1 MLEKNLPFGN
11 DVDKITPTAQ
21 QPAAEPGVSHH
32 EMRLAETVSH
42 QLSAALMRRKL
53 NPAFSNFYVTSLAGL
68 TPLIA
73 VLDTSKL
80 GDHSPYVNPDLLHQL
95 STELGGR
102 PVYLSNSTGIRY
114 VVLLS
119 PLPKLPRKVELP
131 ADVSRGKLA
140 IGVRFT
146 GQPVLLDWDQFLHL
160 AVLGNTGS
168 GKSIFLQSLVLQA
181 IRDEMKLL
189 LSDIDQTTFGL
200 LENHPALLAPIATT
214 PPAVLT
220 LIEQAIAECDRRAEL
235 FKLLPEKPQKLSEYN
250 ALVVKHHSEPLP
262 RILVVLDEAST
273 VLTAL
278 GGAKGMLG
286 QALATLGWRGRKF
299 GVHFIFAAQ
308 EFTKDIVGP
317 VRDQVGLTL
326 CFRVRNGQMAER
338 MGCRGADR
346 IPEGRP
352 GLAISDRH
360 GPIQTYFVDQS
371 ALAQRQNLLPVLNE
385 LEYTLFTYALS
396 EGGRLS
402 RAKVMEQGRVTEW
415 QARKYLEAWSLRGW
429 VAKDAKADNAFTITP
444 KLLALLSNHPTTPAS
459 SNPLQRSPTV

>member
-1 MLEKNLPFGN
+1 
-11 DVDKITPTAQ
+11 
-21 QPAAEPGVSHH
+21 
-32 EMRLAETVSH
+32 
-42 QLSAALMRRKL
+42 
-53 NPAFSNFYVTSLAGL
+53 
-68 TPLIA
+68 
-73 VLDTSKL
+73 
-80 GDHSPYVNPDLLHQL
+80 
-95 STELGGR
+95 
-102 PVYLSNSTGIRY
+102 
-114 VVLLS
+114 
-119 PLPKLPRKVELP
+119 
-131 ADVSRGKLA
+131 
-140 IGVRFT
+140 
-146 GQPVLLDWDQFLHL
+146 VLLDWDQFLHL

-214 PPAVLT
+214 PPAVLP
-220 LIEQAIAECDRRAEL
+220 LIEQAIAECDRRTEL

-250 ALVVKHHSEPLP
+250 ALAVKHGSEPLP

-371 ALAQRQNLLPVLNE
+371 TLAQRQNLLPVLNE
-385 LEYTLFTYALS
+385 LEYALFTYALS

-459 SNPLQRSPTV
+459 SNPLQLSPTV

>member
-1 MLEKNLPFGN
+1 MTE
-11 DVDKITPTAQ
+11 TPI
-21 QPAAEPGVSHH
+21 SHR
-32 EMRLAETVSH
+32 EMRLAESVSR
-42 QLSAALMRRKL
+42 QLIHSLTSRKL
-53 NPAFSNFYVTSLAGL
+53 NPAFSNFYLTRLAGL

-80 GDHSPYVNPDLLHQL
+80 GDHGPYISPDLLHQL

-131 ADVSRGKLA
+131 VDAPRGRLA

-146 GQPVLLDWDQFLHL
+146 GQPVLLDWEQFLHL

-168 GKSIFLQSLVLQA
+168 GKSIFLQSLVHQA

-200 LENHPALLAPIATT
+200 LENQPALLAPIAST
-214 PPAVLT
+214 PPAVLA

-235 FKLLPEKPQKLSEYN
+235 FKSLPERPQKLSEYN
-250 ALVVKHHSEPLP
+250 ALAVKHSLEPLP
-262 RILVVLDEAST
+262 RVLVVLDEAST

-278 GGAKGMLG
+278 GGAKGALG

-299 GVHFIFAAQ
+299 GIHFVFAAQ

-326 CFRVRNGQMAER
+326 CFRVRNGPMAER
-338 MGCRGADR
+338 MGCKGAER
-346 IPEGRP
+346 IPESRP

-360 GPIQTYFVDQS
+360 GPIQTYFVEQS
-371 ALAQRQNLLPVLNE
+371 ALAQGQNLLPAISEKE
-385 LEYTLFTYALS
+385 LHLFTRALA
-396 EGGRLS
+396 EGGKLP
-402 RAKVMEQGRVTEW
+402 AARVQEWGGISEW
-415 QARKYLEAWSLRGW
+415 QARRILEHWALKGW
-429 VAKDAKADNAFTITP
+429 LAKDAHRDNAFCITP
-444 KLLALLSNHPTTPAS
+444 KMEVLLANHQSAQS
-459 SNPLQRSPTV
+459 GSNPLKPTQTV